1 VRTFYVCC
9 LAVRPDIRRR
19 PSRYALDVQRL
30 LLVRP
35 RTALERHPRRTRALR
50 ARARSGRAVAA
61 TRHAGKPHAQ
71 SRRWTSACPHHAYI
85 YTCMYID
92 IIYIR
97 THVCEY
103 VCMYACMY
111 TCIHVYIHVYMY
123 TDTYI
128 VQVRQHVDRMLCP
141 NTLKF
146 ERARVHHVLHVPPP
160 QVHPYVARC
169 VREGRVWSGGMGT
182 SHGGLTEWGGR
193 WSTPS

>member
-1 VRTFYVCC
+1 VRTFHVYC

-35 RTALERHPRRTRALR
+35 RTALKRHPRRTRALR

-71 SRRWTSACPHHAYI
+71 SRRWTSAGPHHAYI
-85 YTCMYID
+85 YMYVYRYD
-92 IIYIR
+92 IYTN
-97 THVCEY
+97 THMRKRMY
-103 VCMYACMY
+103 VCMYVYTYVYMY
-111 TCIHVYIHVYMY
+111 TCIYNP
-123 TDTYI
+123 
-128 VQVRQHVDRMLCP
+128 QVREHVDRMHCP

-146 ERARVHHVLHVPPP
+146 ERAWVHHVYHVPPP

-169 VREGRVWSGGMGT
+169 VRERRVWSGGMGT
-182 SHGGLTEWGGR
+182 SDGGLTEWGGR
-193 WSTPS
+193 WCTPS